1 MAPEMAAAYVA
12 GLIPSTLVAG
22 AHLLLFRQKVRT
34 PTWSQIQKNLNKVG
48 MYWSESAAAVRTL
61 ADGAPETDIT
71 AYMRGLRLLGLACIV
86 LSWAGMFFHLIIL
99 LSLRYLAVPR
109 IETAV
114 LESSLA
120 QRDLT
125 SAEVMDALAEVQ
137 AHVLNAKIPGF
148 GN

>member
-12 GLIPSTLVAG
+12 GLVPSTLVAG

-48 MYWSESAAAVRTL
+48 MYWSESVAAIRTL
-61 ADGAPETDIT
+61 ADGAPESDTA

-114 LESSLA
+114 LKSSLA

-125 SAEVMDALAEVQ
+125 SGEVMDALAEVQ
-137 AHVLNAKIPGF
+137 ARILNAKIPGF